1 MADPKQP
8 VITYDYQPRNA
19 FIPFH
24 NRTERWG
31 VMICHRRSGKTVAVL
46 NDMVVRAMHGRR
58 DGLRQ
63 QFAYMAPY
71 QNQARSVA
79 WEYLKSYTAPFSK
92 CGGYKISEMNLTIT
106 LPNPKNLNAPGSM
119 IMLLGAENAEKLRG
133 LFLDGVA
140 MDEYQDIAPYVWD
153 TIIRPAL
160 ADRQG
165 WCIFSGTVK
174 SHDNVLWETY
184 QKAAIPGSGW
194 FSMLIKASESGI
206 IPKSELEDLMRN
218 MTKEAYDAEFECDPN
233 ATVSGRILLP
243 YIVPA
248 QVTRVPWQ
256 PDGGPVVTAWDL
268 GMSDTTSIW
277 TAQTVGKE
285 LHLLD
290 FYEESGQALAHYV
303 TWLRKLSYAK
313 HFGMHLMPHDT
324 NVRELGTG
332 VSRLETLRSLG
343 MRNVK
348 VVKKLPKDQQIDA
361 GRMLLSRCW
370 FDDGGCR
377 EGLKSLRG
385 YQFQYD
391 QKRQCFSL
399 SPLHDK
405 NSNGA
410 DSFLILATGM
420 RKVSGME
427 GGIFGMS
434 DGDLMDIDEG
444 LPEMPAWEPDGEVF

>member
-1 MADPKQP
+1 MAEP
-8 VITYDYQPRNA
+8 VLTYSYHPRNA
-19 FIPFH
+19 FVPFH
-24 NRTERWG
+24 NRTQRWG

-58 DGLRQ
+58 DNLRQ

-79 WEYLKSYTAPFSK
+79 WEYLKAYTAPFSK
-92 CGGYKISEMNLTIT
+92 CPGYKISEMNLTVT
-106 LPNPKNLNAPGSM
+106 LPNPKNLNAPGST

-140 MDEYQDIAPYVWD
+140 MDEYQDISPYVWD

-174 SHDNVLWETY
+174 GHDNALWETY
-184 QKAAIPGSGW
+184 QKAALPGSGW

-206 IPKSELEDLMRN
+206 LPQEELDDLKRN
-218 MTKEAYDAEFECDPN
+218 MTQEAYDAEFECNPD

-243 YIVPA
+243 YIKHG

-277 TAQTVGKE
+277 TAQTAGKE
-285 LHLLD
+285 LHLLH
-290 FYEESGQALAHYV
+290 FYEQSGQPLAHYV
-303 TWLRKLSYAK
+303 DWLRKLPYVK
-313 HFGMHLMPHDT
+313 HLGLHLMPHDT

-332 VSRLETLRSLG
+332 VSRLETLRGLG

-348 VVKKLPKDQQIDA
+348 IVKKLSKSDQIDA

-370 FDDGGCR
+370 FDEEGTRD
-377 EGLKSLRG
+377 GLKSLRG
-385 YQFQYD
+385 YQFSYD
-391 QKRQCFSL
+391 QKRQCFSQ

-410 DSFLILATGM
+410 DSFLILAVGM
-420 RKVSGME
+420 KRVSGLE
-427 GGIFGMS
+427 GGVFGMS
-434 DGDLMDIDEG
+434 DGDLMDADEG
-444 LPEMPAWEPDGEVF
+444 LPQMAAWEPDGEVF